1 MGSTGI
7 SAPGTGPQ
15 DRPRRYNWDWVL
27 SSSLMS
33 PPNSRA
39 NLIVGA
45 AQRLVAA
52 FDDYNAS
59 FGDITRRAK
68 RRFEKG
74 ERAGMRRD
82 SVARF
87 NLYDQA
93 VNETISALEQ
103 HLNERL
109 FSRTLWGDIRGQ
121 YAELIEGQLDAE
133 LYKTF
138 FNTISRRLHKTRGV
152 DPAIEFVALDI
163 EPTDRITHPVSR
175 LIYAV
180 GGDLER
186 TFSRVLSDHA
196 FRLPYR
202 DLGSDAAALAQS
214 LRAVF
219 AQDGSPT
226 VVAIELL
233 ETVFY
238 REGRAYLLGRAY
250 GAERYVPCVI
260 ALCRGSTGVYADAL
274 LTTRREVSILFG
286 YTFSYFMADLPTVGD
301 AVVFL
306 RTLLPDKP
314 VEELYTVLGRVKQ
327 GKTERYR
334 AFFRQLQARPD
345 EQLVEADGQRGLV
358 MLVFTLPSFPLVF
371 KLIRDHFAPVKKFGR
386 RQVKERYHLVF
397 RHDRVGRLIDAQEFK
412 DLRFPREQFS
422 PALLQEL
429 QAECGRN
436 LQVDGD
442 GIVIRHCYVERRL
455 RPLDLYLKEV
465 DEEAAAAAVLDYA
478 QAVKD
483 LARSNIFAGDLLPKN
498 FGVTRS
504 GRVIFYDYDELRL
517 MTECRFRRL
526 PPSRD
531 DIMELNDEPWFN
543 VDDNDVFPEQFPR
556 FMGLSAE
563 HLELLHERHPDL
575 FDPAWWQDVHAR
587 LKAGEALDVPPY
599 SPASRLHG
607 KAAA

>member
-1 MGSTGI
+1 MNTLNRHADLIAST
-7 SAPGTGPQ
+7 SQ
-15 DRPRRYNWDWVL
+15 L
-27 SSSLMS
+27 LMD
-33 PPNSRA
+33 
-39 NLIVGA
+39 
-45 AQRLVAA
+45 A
-52 FDDYNAS
+52 FDDYTAS
-59 FGDITRRAK
+59 FSDITRRAK
-68 RRFEKG
+68 RRFERG

-82 SVARF
+82 SIARF
-87 NLYDQA
+87 NLYDRS
-93 VNETISALEQ
+93 VNETISRLEQ
-103 HLNERL
+103 HLDERL
-109 FSRTLWGDIRGQ
+109 FSRTLWADIREEFGQ
-121 YAELIEGQLDAE
+121 RIKGQLDAE

-152 DPAIEFVALDI
+152 DPAIEFIALDI

-175 LIYAV
+175 HTYAV
-180 GGDLER
+180 SGHLKRAFLRILE
-186 TFSRVLSDHA
+186 DHD

-202 DLGSDAAALAQS
+202 DADADAEALADALS
-214 LRAVF
+214 GVF
-219 AQDGSPT
+219 KDDTAPD
-226 VVAIELL
+226 VLAIELL

-238 REGRAYLLGRAY
+238 REGRAYLLGRAF
-250 GAERYVPCVI
+250 GTDRYVPCVI
-260 ALCRGSTGVYADAL
+260 ALCRSDEGVYADAL
-274 LTTRREVSILFG
+274 LTTRRQVSILFG
-286 YTFSYFMADLPTVGD
+286 YTFSYFLADLPTVGD

-314 VEELYTVLGRVKQ
+314 VEELYTVLGRAKQ

-334 AFFRQLQARPD
+334 AFFRELQARPD
-345 EQLVEADGQRGLV
+345 EKLVEADGQRGLV
-358 MLVFTLPSFPLVF
+358 MLVFTLPSYPLVF

-386 RQVKERYHLVF
+386 RQVIERYHLVF

-412 DLRFPREQFS
+412 DLRFPRDQFA
-422 PALLQEL
+422 PELLDEL
-429 QAECGRN
+429 QKECGRS
-436 LQVDGD
+436 LQADEE
-442 GIVIRHCYVERRL
+442 GITIRHCYVERRL

-465 DEEAAAAAVLDYA
+465 DEQAAAAAVLDYA

-556 FMGLSAE
+556 FMGLSRE
-563 HLELLHERHPDL
+563 HIDLLEKQHGDL
-575 FDPAWWQDVHAR
+575 FDPGWWQDVHAR
-587 LKAGEALDVPPY
+587 LKAGQALDVAPY
-599 SPASRLHG
+599 SQAARLHPDPQT
-607 KAAA
+607 

>member
-1 MGSTGI
+1 
-7 SAPGTGPQ
+7 
-15 DRPRRYNWDWVL
+15 
-27 SSSLMS
+27 MS
-33 PPNSRA
+33 PASRHA
-39 NLIVGA
+39 SVIVRA
-45 AQRLVAA
+45 AELLVAA

-59 FGDITRRAK
+59 FSDITRRAK
-68 RRFEKG
+68 RRFERG

-82 SVARF
+82 SGARL
-87 NLYDQA
+87 NLYDRS
-93 VNETISALEQ
+93 VNEAISRLEQ
-103 HLNERL
+103 HLDERL
-109 FSRTLWGDIRGQ
+109 FSRTLWVDIR
-121 YAELIEGQLDAE
+121 AHFETLIDGQLDAE

-163 EPTDRITHPVSR
+163 QPTDRITHPVSR
-175 LIYAV
+175 HTYAV
-180 GGDLER
+180 GGELTR
-186 TFSRVLSDHA
+186 TFRRILADHA

-202 DLGSDAAALAQS
+202 DADADAGALADR
-214 LRAVF
+214 LAAVF
-219 AQDGSPT
+219 AGDPAPE
-226 VVAIELL
+226 VLAIELL

-238 REGRAYLLGRAY
+238 REGRAYLLGRAF

-260 ALCRGSTGVYADAL
+260 ALCRSNEGVYADAL
-274 LTTRREVSILFG
+274 LTTRRQLSILFG

-314 VEELYTVLGRVKQ
+314 VEELYTVLGRAKQ

-334 AFFRQLQARPD
+334 AFVRQMQARPD
-345 EQLVEADGQRGLV
+345 EKLVEADGQKGLV
-358 MLVFTLPSFPLVF
+358 MLVFTLPSYPLVF

-386 RQVKERYHLVF
+386 RQVIERYHLVF
-397 RHDRVGRLIDAQEFK
+397 RHDRVGRLIDAQQFK
-412 DLRFPREQFS
+412 DLRFPREQFA
-422 PALLQEL
+422 PELLEEL
-429 QAECGRN
+429 QAECGRS
-436 LQVDGD
+436 LQADSD
-442 GIVIRHCYVERRL
+442 GITIRHCYVERRL
-455 RPLDLYLKEV
+455 RPLDLYLTEV
-465 DEEAAAAAVLDYA
+465 DEAAATAAVLDYA

-531 DIMELNDEPWFN
+531 DIMELSDEPWFH

-556 FMGLSAE
+556 FMGLSRE
-563 HLELLHERHPDL
+563 HLALLHEHHADL
-575 FDPAWWQDVHAR
+575 FDPAWWQTIHAR
-587 LKAGEALDVPPY
+587 LVAGEALDVPPY
-599 SPASRLHG
+599 SATARLDTSSVDR
-607 KAAA
+607 

>member
-1 MGSTGI
+1 MTSVSRHVRLI
-7 SAPGTGPQ
+7 DAAA
-15 DRPRRYNWDWVL
+15 
-27 SSSLMS
+27 SL
-33 PPNSRA
+33 
-39 NLIVGA
+39 
-45 AQRLVAA
+45 LVDA

-59 FGDITRRAK
+59 FTDITRRAR
-68 RRFEKG
+68 RRFELG

-82 SVARF
+82 SIARL
-87 NLYDQA
+87 NLYDRS
-93 VNETISALEQ
+93 VNEAISRLEQ
-103 HLNERL
+103 HLDERL
-109 FSRTLWGDIRGQ
+109 FSRTLWVEIRDRFGG
-121 YAELIEGQLDAE
+121 LIEGQLDAE

-163 EPTDRITHPVSR
+163 QPTDRITHPVSR
-175 LIYAV
+175 HTYAV
-180 GGDLER
+180 GGDLGQ
-186 TFSRVLSDHA
+186 TFEWILSDHG
-196 FRLPYR
+196 FRLPYA
-202 DLGSDAAALAQS
+202 DARGDARVLAER
-214 LRAVF
+214 LAHVF
-219 AQDGSPT
+219 ADGDTPE
-226 VVAIELL
+226 VLAIELL

-238 REGRAYLLGRAY
+238 REGRAYLLGRAF

-260 ALCRGSTGVYADAL
+260 ALCRSADGVYADAL
-274 LTTRREVSILFG
+274 LTTRRQLSILFG

-334 AFFRQLQARPD
+334 AFVRQLQARP
-345 EQLVEADGQRGLV
+345 EEKLVEADGQRGLV
-358 MLVFTLPSFPLVF
+358 MLVFTLPSYPLVF

-386 RQVKERYHLVF
+386 RQVIERYHLVF
-397 RHDRVGRLIDAQEFK
+397 RHDRVGRLIDAQEFR
-412 DLRFPREQFS
+412 DLRFPRDQFA
-422 PALLQEL
+422 PELLAQL
-429 QAECGRN
+429 QDECGRS
-436 LQVDGD
+436 LQADGED
-442 GIVIRHCYVERRL
+442 ITIRHCYVERRL

-465 DEEAAAAAVLDYA
+465 SEEAAAAAVLDYA

-543 VDDNDVFPEQFPR
+543 VDENDVFPEQFPR
-556 FMGLSAE
+556 FMGLSKE
-563 HLELLHERHPDL
+563 HLALLEKHHADL
-575 FDPAWWQDVHAR
+575 FEPAWWQEIHAR
-587 LKAGEALDVPPY
+587 LKSGEALDVPPY
-599 SPASRLHG
+599 SAEARLRPAPG
-607 KAAA
+607 TT

>member
-1 MGSTGI
+1 
-7 SAPGTGPQ
+7 
-15 DRPRRYNWDWVL
+15 
-27 SSSLMS
+27 MS
-33 PPNSRA
+33 PPSARA

-45 AQRLVAA
+45 ARRLVAA
-52 FDDYNAS
+52 FDDYNES
-59 FGDITRRAK
+59 FADITRRAK
-68 RRFEKG
+68 RRFERG

-93 VNETISALEQ
+93 VNDTISALEQ

-109 FSRTLWGDIRGQ
+109 FSRTLWAGIRSH

-175 LIYAV
+175 HIYAV

-186 TFSRVLSDHA
+186 TFGRILGDYR
-196 FRLPYR
+196 FRLPYL
-202 DLGSDAAALAQS
+202 DAAADAAALADK
-214 LRAVF
+214 LAVAF
-219 AQDGSPT
+219 AADAEPG

-250 GAERYVPCVI
+250 GTERYVPCVI
-260 ALCRGSTGVYADAL
+260 ALCRSPAGIRADAL
-274 LTTRREVSILFG
+274 LTTRRQVSIIFG

-306 RTLLPDKP
+306 RTLLPEKP

-358 MLVFTLPSFPLVF
+358 MLVFTLPSCPLVF

-386 RQVKERYHLVF
+386 RQVIERYHLVF

-412 DLRFPREQFS
+412 DLRFPREQFA
-422 PALLQEL
+422 PELLAEL
-429 QAECGRN
+429 QAECGRS
-436 LQVDGD
+436 LQADGD
-442 GIVIRHCYVERRL
+442 GITIRHCYVERRL
-455 RPLDLYLKEV
+455 RPLDLYLQEV
-465 DEEAAAAAVLDYA
+465 DEPAAAAAVLDYA

-556 FMGLSAE
+556 FMGLSPA
-563 HLELLHERHPDL
+563 HLALLHERHADL
-575 FDPAWWQDVHAR
+575 FDPGWWQDIHAR
-587 LKAGEALDVPPY
+587 LTAGQALDVPPY
-599 SPASRLHG
+599 SPAARLRP
-607 KAAA
+607 AEPA

>member
-1 MGSTGI
+1 M
-7 SAPGTGPQ
+7 
-15 DRPRRYNWDWVL
+15 PR
-27 SSSLMS
+27 
-33 PPNSRA
+33 
-39 NLIVGA
+39 GA
-45 AQRLVAA
+45 AHSRVTVRAAQLLVAA

-59 FGDITRRAK
+59 FADITRRAK
-68 RRFEKG
+68 RRFERG
-74 ERAGMRRD
+74 DRAGMRRD
-82 SVARF
+82 SVARL
-87 NLYDQA
+87 NLYDRS
-93 VNETISALEQ
+93 VNEAISRLEQ
-103 HLNERL
+103 HLDERL
-109 FSRTLWGDIRGQ
+109 FSRTLWSDIRSRFS
-121 YAELIEGQLDAE
+121 ELIEGQLDAE

-186 TFSRVLSDHA
+186 TFARILNDHP

-202 DLGSDAAALAQS
+202 DQGADAGALAEK
-214 LRAVF
+214 LAAVF
-219 AQDGSPT
+219 AADAAPA
-226 VVAIELL
+226 VLAIELL

-260 ALCRGSTGVYADAL
+260 ALCRSDNGIYADAL
-274 LTTRREVSILFG
+274 LTTRRQISIIFG

-334 AFFRQLQARPD
+334 AFFRQLEARPD

-386 RQVKERYHLVF
+386 RQVIERYHLVF

-412 DLRFPREQFS
+412 DLRFPRDQFS
-422 PALLQEL
+422 PELLEEL
-429 QAECGRN
+429 QKECGRN
-436 LQVDGD
+436 LQVDSD

-455 RPLDLYLKEV
+455 RPLDLYIREA
-465 DEEAAAAAVLDYA
+465 EEAAADAAVLDYA

-556 FMGLSAE
+556 FMGLSSR
-563 HLELLHERHPDL
+563 HLDLLRERHADL
-575 FDPAWWQDVHAR
+575 FDPAWWQGIHAQ
-587 LKAGEALDVPPY
+587 LKAGKALDVPPY
-599 SPASRLHG
+599 SPTARLRPSER
-607 KAAA
+607 A

>member
-1 MGSTGI
+1 MPPASRH
-7 SAPGTGPQ
+7 SA
-15 DRPRRYNWDWVL
+15 
-27 SSSLMS
+27 
-33 PPNSRA
+33 
-39 NLIVGA
+39 LIVKA
-45 AQRLVAA
+45 AELLVAA

-59 FGDITRRAK
+59 FSDITRRAQ
-68 RRFEKG
+68 RRFERG

-82 SVARF
+82 SVARL
-87 NLYDQA
+87 NLYDRS
-93 VNETISALEQ
+93 VNEAISRLEQ

-109 FSRTLWGDIRGQ
+109 FSRSLWVDIRGL
-121 YAELIEGQLDAE
+121 YGELIEGQLDAE

-152 DPAIEFVALDI
+152 DPAIEFIALDI
-163 EPTDRITHPVSR
+163 QPTDRITHPVSR
-175 LIYAV
+175 HIYAV

-186 TFSRVLSDHA
+186 SFARILGDHP

-202 DLGSDAAALAQS
+202 HPAADAAALADK
-214 LRAVF
+214 LAAAF
-219 AQDGSPT
+219 ARDAEPG

-260 ALCRGSTGVYADAL
+260 ALCRSTEGIYADAL
-274 LTTRREVSILFG
+274 LTTRRQVSIIFG

-314 VEELYTVLGRVKQ
+314 VEELYTVLGRAKQ

-334 AFFRQLQARPD
+334 AFFGQLQARPE

-358 MLVFTLPSFPLVF
+358 MLVFTLPSCPLVF

-386 RQVKERYHLVF
+386 RQVIERYHLVF

-422 PALLQEL
+422 PQLLAEL
-429 QAECGRN
+429 QQECGRN

-455 RPLDLYLKEV
+455 RPLDLYIKEA
-465 DEEAAAAAVLDYA
+465 DEAAAAAAVLDYA

-556 FMGLSAE
+556 FMGLSSA
-563 HLELLHERHPDL
+563 HLGLLRQHHADL

-587 LKAGEALDVPPY
+587 LVSGKALDVPPY
-599 SPASRLHG
+599 SPSARLHG
-607 KAAA
+607 TGPV

>member
-1 MGSTGI
+1 MS
-7 SAPGTGPQ
+7 
-15 DRPRRYNWDWVL
+15 R
-27 SSSLMS
+27 SS
-33 PPNSRA
+33 RHA
-39 NLIVGA
+39 TVIVKA
-45 AQRLVAA
+45 AELLVAA

-59 FGDITRRAK
+59 FADITRRAQ
-68 RRFEKG
+68 RRFERG

-82 SVARF
+82 SVARL
-87 NLYDQA
+87 NLYDRS
-93 VNETISALEQ
+93 VNEAISRLEQ
-103 HLNERL
+103 HLDERL
-109 FSRTLWGDIRGQ
+109 FSRTLWGDIRSHFGD
-121 YAELIEGQLDAE
+121 LIEGQLDAE

-163 EPTDRITHPVSR
+163 QPTDRITHPVSR
-175 LIYAV
+175 HTYAV

-186 TFSRVLSDHA
+186 TFARILDDHP
-196 FRLPYR
+196 FRQPYR
-202 DLGSDAAALAQS
+202 DARADAAALAAA
-214 LRAVF
+214 LKRVF
-219 AQDGSPT
+219 ADDAAPE
-226 VVAIELL
+226 VLAIELL

-238 REGRAYLLGRAY
+238 REGRAYLLGRAF

-260 ALCRGSTGVYADAL
+260 AFCRGPQGIYADAL
-274 LTTRREVSILFG
+274 LTTRRQVSILFG

-314 VEELYTVLGRVKQ
+314 VEELYTVLGRAKQ

-358 MLVFTLPSFPLVF
+358 MLVFTLPSYPLVF

-386 RQVKERYHLVF
+386 RQVIDRYHLVF

-422 PALLQEL
+422 PELLEEL
-429 QAECGRN
+429 QKECGRN
-436 LQVDGD
+436 LQADGD
-442 GIVIRHCYVERRL
+442 GITIRHCYVERRL
-455 RPLDLYLKEV
+455 RPLDLYIKEV
-465 DEEAAAAAVLDYA
+465 AEDAAAAAVLDYA

-556 FMGLSAE
+556 FMGLSPDHLALLRE
-563 HLELLHERHPDL
+563 HHADL
-575 FDPAWWQDVHAR
+575 FDPAWWQGVNAR
-587 LKAGEALDVPPY
+587 LKAGQALDVPPY
-599 SPASRLHG
+599 SAEARLHAG
-607 KAAA
+607 AAR

>member
-1 MGSTGI
+1 M
-7 SAPGTGPQ
+7 
-15 DRPRRYNWDWVL
+15 PR
-27 SSSLMS
+27 
-33 PPNSRA
+33 
-39 NLIVGA
+39 GA
-45 AQRLVAA
+45 AHSRVIVRAAQLLVAA

-59 FGDITRRAK
+59 FADITRRAR
-68 RRFEKG
+68 RRFERG

-82 SVARF
+82 SVSRL
-87 NLYDQA
+87 NLYDRS
-93 VNETISALEQ
+93 VNEAISRLEQ
-103 HLNERL
+103 HLDERL
-109 FSRTLWGDIRGQ
+109 FSRTLWSGIRRHYG
-121 YAELIEGQLDAE
+121 ELIEGQLDAE

-152 DPAIEFVALDI
+152 DPAIEFIALDI

-186 TFSRVLSDHA
+186 TFSRILDDHQ
-196 FRLPYR
+196 FRLAYR
-202 DLGSDAAALAQS
+202 DQAADAVALAAKLS
-214 LRAVF
+214 AVF
-219 AQDGSPT
+219 AEDASPD
-226 VVAIELL
+226 VLAIELL

-260 ALCRGSTGVYADAL
+260 ALCRSPDGIYADAL
-274 LTTRREVSILFG
+274 LTTRRQVSIIFG

-301 AVVFL
+301 AVLFL

-334 AFFRQLQARPD
+334 AFFRHLQARP
-345 EQLVEADGQRGLV
+345 EEKLVEADGQRGLV

-386 RQVKERYHLVF
+386 RQVIERYHLVF

-422 PALLQEL
+422 PELLEEL
-429 QAECGRN
+429 QKECGRN
-436 LQVDGD
+436 LQVDSD

-455 RPLDLYLKEV
+455 RPLDLYIAEA
-465 DEEAAAAAVLDYA
+465 DEAAADAAVLDYA

-556 FMGLSAE
+556 FMGLSSRHLDLLRE
-563 HLELLHERHPDL
+563 HHSDL
-575 FDPAWWQDVHAR
+575 FDPAWWQAVHAR

-599 SPASRLHG
+599 SPAARLPNPET
-607 KAAA
+607 A

>member
-1 MGSTGI
+1 M
-7 SAPGTGPQ
+7 
-15 DRPRRYNWDWVL
+15 
-27 SSSLMS
+27 
-33 PPNSRA
+33 SRA
-39 NLIVGA
+39 GQHSRLIEQA
-45 AQRLVAA
+45 AQLLVAA

-59 FGDITRRAK
+59 FADITRRAK
-68 RRFEKG
+68 RRFERG

-82 SVARF
+82 SVARL
-87 NLYDQA
+87 NLYDRS
-93 VNETISALEQ
+93 VNEAISRLEQ
-103 HLNERL
+103 HLDERL
-109 FSRTLWGDIRGQ
+109 FSRTLWIDIRARYG
-121 YAELIEGQLDAE
+121 ELIEGQLDAE

-152 DPAIEFVALDI
+152 DSGIEFVALDI
-163 EPTDRITHPVSR
+163 QPTDRITHPVSR
-175 LIYAV
+175 HTYAV
-180 GGDLER
+180 SGDLER
-186 TFSRVLSDHA
+186 AFTRILRDHD
-196 FRLPYR
+196 FRLPY
-202 DLGSDAAALAQS
+202 LDAAADAEALAGA
-214 LRAVF
+214 LEPVF
-219 AQDGSPT
+219 AGDAVPG
-226 VVAIELL
+226 VLAIELL

-238 REGRAYLLGRAY
+238 REGRAYLVGRAF
-250 GAERYVPCVI
+250 GTERYVPCVI
-260 ALCRGSTGVYADAL
+260 ALCRSEQGVYADAL
-274 LTTRREVSILFG
+274 LTTRRQVSILFG

-314 VEELYTVLGRVKQ
+314 VEELYTVLGRAKQ

-334 AFFRQLQARPD
+334 AFVRQLQARPD

-358 MLVFTLPSFPLVF
+358 MLVFTLPSYPLVF

-386 RQVKERYHLVF
+386 RQVIERYHLVF

-412 DLRFPREQFS
+412 DLRFGRDRFS
-422 PALLQEL
+422 PELLAEL
-429 QAECGRN
+429 QAECGRS
-436 LQVDGD
+436 LQADGED
-442 GIVIRHCYVERRL
+442 ITIRHCYVERRL

-465 DEEAAAAAVLDYA
+465 EGQAAAAAVLDYA

-543 VDDNDVFPEQFPR
+543 VEENDVFPEQFPR
-556 FMGLSAE
+556 FMGLSKN
-563 HLELLHERHPDL
+563 HLALLETHHADL
-575 FDPAWWQDVHAR
+575 FDPGWWQDIHAR

-599 SPASRLHG
+599 SADARLPPAPE
-607 KAAA
+607 AA

>member
-1 MGSTGI
+1 
-7 SAPGTGPQ
+7 
-15 DRPRRYNWDWVL
+15 
-27 SSSLMS
+27 MS
-33 PPNSRA
+33 
-39 NLIVGA
+39 IVGQHSRLIEQA
-45 AQRLVAA
+45 AQLLVAA

-59 FGDITRRAK
+59 FADITRRAK
-68 RRFEKG
+68 RRFERG

-82 SVARF
+82 SVARL
-87 NLYDQA
+87 NLYDRS
-93 VNETISALEQ
+93 VNEAISRLEQ
-103 HLNERL
+103 HLDERL
-109 FSRTLWGDIRGQ
+109 FSRTLWSDIRSHFG
-121 YAELIEGQLDAE
+121 ELIEGQLDAE

-163 EPTDRITHPVSR
+163 QPTDRITHPVSR
-175 LIYAV
+175 HIYAV
-180 GGDLER
+180 GGELER
-186 TFSRVLSDHA
+186 TFARILDDHP
-196 FRLPYR
+196 FRLPYC
-202 DLGSDAAALAQS
+202 DAPADATALAAALKS
-214 LRAVF
+214 VF
-219 AQDGSPT
+219 AADSAPA

-238 REGRAYLLGRAY
+238 REGRAYLLGRAF
-250 GAERYVPCVI
+250 GTERYVPCVI
-260 ALCRGSTGVYADAL
+260 ALCRTPKGVYADAL
-274 LTTRREVSILFG
+274 LTTRRQVSILFG

-314 VEELYTVLGRVKQ
+314 VEELYTVLGRAKQ
-327 GKTERYR
+327 GKTERFR

-386 RQVKERYHLVF
+386 RQVIERYHLVF

-412 DLRFPREQFS
+412 DLRFPRDQFS
-422 PALLQEL
+422 PELLEQL

-436 LQVDGD
+436 LQSDGD
-442 GIVIRHCYVERRL
+442 GITIRHCYVERRL

-556 FMGLSAE
+556 FMGLSRE
-563 HLELLHERHPDL
+563 HLALLEKHHADL
-575 FDPAWWQDVHAR
+575 FDPGWWQDIHAR
-587 LKAGEALDVPPY
+587 LQAGQALDVPPY
-599 SPASRLHG
+599 SAAARLHG
-607 KAAA
+607 TETR

>member
-1 MGSTGI
+1 MIAGVHPAVI
-7 SAPGTGPQ
+7 MP
-15 DRPRRYNWDWVL
+15 RP
-27 SSSLMS
+27 
-33 PPNSRA
+33 SRHSE
-39 NLIVGA
+39 LIVKA
-45 AQRLVAA
+45 AELLVAA

-59 FGDITRRAK
+59 FADLTRRAK
-68 RRFEKG
+68 RRFERG

-82 SVARF
+82 SVARL
-87 NLYDQA
+87 NLYDRSFSDA
-93 VNETISALEQ
+93 ISRLEQ
-103 HLNERL
+103 HLDERL
-109 FSRTLWGDIRGQ
+109 FSRTLWGDIRSHFG
-121 YAELIEGQLDAE
+121 ELIEGQLDAE

-163 EPTDRITHPVSR
+163 QPTDRITHPVSR
-175 LIYAV
+175 HTYAV

-186 TFSRVLSDHA
+186 TFARILNDHA
-196 FRLPYR
+196 FRLPYL
-202 DLGSDAAALAQS
+202 DETADAAALARQ
-214 LRAVF
+214 LNLVF
-219 AQDGSPT
+219 ESDKTPG
-226 VVAIELL
+226 VLAIELL

-238 REGRAYLLGRAY
+238 REGRAYLLGRAF

-260 ALCRGSTGVYADAL
+260 ALCRSAQGIHADAL
-274 LTTRREVSILFG
+274 LTSRQQLSILFG

-334 AFFRQLQARPD
+334 AFFRQLQARPQ

-358 MLVFTLPSFPLVF
+358 MLVFTLPSYPLVF

-386 RQVKERYHLVF
+386 RQVIERYHLVF

-412 DLRFPREQFS
+412 DLRFPRDQFS
-422 PALLQEL
+422 PELLEEL
-429 QAECGRN
+429 QAECGRS
-436 LQVDGD
+436 LQADGD
-442 GIVIRHCYVERRL
+442 GITIRHCYVERRL
-455 RPLDLYLKEV
+455 RPLDLYLKEA
-465 DEEAAAAAVLDYA
+465 DANAAAAAVLDYA

-556 FMGLSAE
+556 FMGLSQE
-563 HLELLHERHPDL
+563 HLALLQTHHADL
-575 FDPAWWQDVHAR
+575 FDPAWWQAVHAR
-587 LKAGEALDVPPY
+587 LKAGESLDVPPY
-599 SPASRLHG
+599 SAEARLRAG
-607 KAAA
+607 RAA